1 MIRLALNQNSCKNQ
15 KFFRFIKY
23 AKDFKG
29 VELNFNEIKK
39 ILSET
44 IKLRNILE
52 DLEIYNLKVESIFS
66 IKDISL
72 SSERDYK
79 TKILSKL
86 KQMFKFC
93 EGLESNLIVVN
104 PSKLEKYPNSN
115 TIPKWRII
123 NRTRKRLESMAK
135 RADSEDIKIGL
146 EFLSESS
153 ISTLD
158 EAIDVLEPL
167 ESIENL
173 GYIIDAF
180 HIAKSESDYSRL
192 KGINDLIFLI
202 QLSDIKHES
211 ESSSDSFIRVFP
223 GEGDFEFREFL
234 KFTKKI
240 RYRGVYSIELAKE
253 ECLDNIYQKFLRKFT
268 TIL

>member
-1 MIRLALNQNSCKNQ
+1 
-15 KFFRFIKY
+15 
-23 AKDFKG
+23 
-29 VELNFNEIKK
+29 
-39 ILSET
+39 
-44 IKLRNILE
+44 
-52 DLEIYNLKVESIFS
+52 
-66 IKDISL
+66 
-72 SSERDYK
+72 
-79 TKILSKL
+79 
-86 KQMFKFC
+86 
-93 EGLESNLIVVN
+93 
-104 PSKLEKYPNSN
+104 
-115 TIPKWRII
+115 
-123 NRTRKRLESMAK
+123 MAK
-135 RADSEDIKIGL
+135 IADSEDIKIGL

-158 EAIDVLEPL
+158 EAIEVLKPL

-192 KGINDLIFLI
+192 KDINDLIFLI